1 MAAFGLRAPL
11 AQRLVTDVLG
21 GQAKGAEEWRVL
33 VLDDSTT
40 SVLSA
45 CLKMS
50 DLVDL
55 GFSLVEDL
63 NKQRAPM
70 PALPVTYFVA
80 PTVQAVNRIVADWPA
95 NEARY
100 RSARVFFSR
109 PLPPPLLATIQRC
122 TPLVTAL
129 TALAEANVDFIANDP
144 RAFTVAV
151 PNALQRLYGDAAGGR
166 EPRAGQGL
174 RDQCPEVSHGAPR
187 LPRLALPALKI
198 RQRERFLL

>member
-95 NEARY
+95 NEAR
-100 RSARVFFSR
+100 
-109 PLPPPLLATIQRC
+109 
-122 TPLVTAL
+122 
-129 TALAEANVDFIANDP
+129 
-144 RAFTVAV
+144 
-151 PNALQRLYGDAAGGR
+151 
-166 EPRAGQGL
+166 
-174 RDQCPEVSHGAPR
+174 
-187 LPRLALPALKI
+187 
-198 RQRERFLL
+198 